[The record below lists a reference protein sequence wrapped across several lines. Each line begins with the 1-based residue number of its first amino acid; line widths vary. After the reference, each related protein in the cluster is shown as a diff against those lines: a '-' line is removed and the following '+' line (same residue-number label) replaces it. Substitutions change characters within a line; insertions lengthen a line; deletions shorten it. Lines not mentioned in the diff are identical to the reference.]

1 MNNAKASGG
10 WFSSSRDGFFS
21 ARRNS
26 EESGFT
32 IIELVV
38 SMALLAIVAAPLAGV
53 FWSAI
58 RTAGSAAHRTD
69 GSSVAS
75 REIEALRAVPYGQV
89 GFYNDQT
96 GYTATTLDG
105 LTTVSLG
112 TSSPT
117 PGPGVTSPQM
127 QPVTPDPSA
136 AAGFAPDPVASN
148 ANPIV
153 LGNVV
158 YSVWRY
164 IGWSDAKDASTN
176 YSQAYK
182 KLTVI
187 VKWRDQAGAH
197 TVRQDSLLYPG
208 GLGAYGG
215 AGPLVTTTTVPAAF
229 APAAP
234 LLADISPQPGPPTPN
249 PANQTQAKLLWSQP
263 PGGGVVTSY
272 SVEYSTD
279 SSFPAGNFTVVN
291 GLGANVTLY
300 TVPGLTPDTTYY
312 FEIIAYSGSLSATS
326 AAKAFH
332 TDPLPGPTC
341 TLGALNVA
349 GATSLSTTGTILKN
363 NLRMSENLTLSW
375 TTSGPCTDTY
385 EVHAFDP
392 TGTVDQGSPYSLGG
406 SGGAYSGTVPSSNQ
420 KNWAVGLHTFT
431 VYDVSTGTTTSV
443 VKTFKVCVNGV
454 PSC

>member
-1 MNNAKASGG
+1 MNNAKASGRR
-10 WFSSSRDGFFS
+10 FSSSRDGGFF
-21 ARRNS
+21 AQRNS
-26 EESGFT
+26 DESGFT
-32 IIELVV
+32 MIELVV

-75 REIEALRAVPYGQV
+75 REIEGLRAVPYAQV

-112 TSSPT
+112 ATSPSGVGAT
-117 PGPGVTSPQM
+117 PPQM

-136 AAGFAPDPVASN
+136 AAGYAPDPVATN
-148 ANPIV
+148 ANPII

-158 YSVWRY
+158 YNVWRY
-164 IGWSDAKDASTN
+164 IGWSDAKDASNN

-182 KLTVI
+182 KLTVV
-187 VKWRDQAGAH
+187 VKWKDQAGSH

-208 GLGAYGG
+208 GLGAYAG
-215 AGPLVTTTTVPAAF
+215 AGPVVTTTTVPTLF

-234 LLADISPQPGPPTPN
+234 LLADIAPLPPPPNPN
-249 PANQTQAKLLWSQP
+249 PANQTQATLVWSQP

-272 SVEYSTD
+272 SVQYSTD
-279 SSFPAGNFTVVN
+279 PSFPAGNFTVIN
-291 GLGANVTLY
+291 GLGSNVTLF

-312 FEIIAYSGSLSATS
+312 FEIIAYSGAMSATS
-326 AAKAFH
+326 ISKAFH

-341 TLGALNVA
+341 TLGGLNVA
-349 GATSLSTTGTILKN
+349 GATFLSTTGTILKGN
-363 NLRMSENLTLSW
+363 GRMSENLTLSW
-375 TTSGPCTDTY
+375 STSGPCTDTY
-385 EVHAFDP
+385 EVHAIDP
-392 TGTVDQGSPYSLGG
+392 TSSADQGSPYALGG
-406 SGGAYSGTVPSSNQ
+406 SAGAYSGTVPSANQ

-431 VYDVSTGTTTSV
+431 VWDVTTGSATSV

-454 PSC
+454 ASC